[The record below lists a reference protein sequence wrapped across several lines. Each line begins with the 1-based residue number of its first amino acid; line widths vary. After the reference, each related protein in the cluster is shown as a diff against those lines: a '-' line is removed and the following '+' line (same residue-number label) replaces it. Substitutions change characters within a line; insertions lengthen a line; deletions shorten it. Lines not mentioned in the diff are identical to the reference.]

1 MKGEPVFSHEEEIT
15 SWREERRERDRGLW
29 GQSGR
34 GWASSLVERQR
45 ESSKAAVW
53 GKVRFLI
60 L

>member
-1 MKGEPVFSHEEEIT
+1 M
-15 SWREERRERDRGLW
+15 

-34 GWASSLVERQR
+34 GWASSIVERQR
-45 ESSKAAVW
+45 EPSKAAVW